1 MLFYCIKGYYC
12 YGGAPPDID
21 ELMSKLTTESS
32 GSKAS
37 DTFVF
42 AGIGAEFY
50 ACICTGGGIDG

>member
-1 MLFYCIKGYYC
+1 
-12 YGGAPPDID
+12 
-21 ELMSKLTTESS
+21 MSKLTTESS